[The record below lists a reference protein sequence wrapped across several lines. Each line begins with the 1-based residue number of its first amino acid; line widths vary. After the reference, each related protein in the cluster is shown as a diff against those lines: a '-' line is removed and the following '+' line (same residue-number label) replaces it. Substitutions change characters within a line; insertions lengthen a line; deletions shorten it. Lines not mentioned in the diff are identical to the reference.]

1 VRKVSYVYDAQGR
14 LVQMTDWAGQ
24 ITRWRYDQV
33 SRPTLMLRPQGE
45 KSQRRYDAASRL
57 TRLRHYRD
65 DTTRLQFDYDLDRRS
80 NRTRT
85 QELTR
90 KAVPVAET
98 RTLLFDDAALAYT
111 GTWLDSAPF
120 KTTSDPFGILRV
132 MAVGHT
138 LTFTYGTGPDHGRF
152 DVYVNHT
159 LWESFDGYAP
169 VADEATVI
177 IPLTEEGWNSFEIRN
192 TSDKAAASSGI
203 TLRFKSLIVESQDY
217 QGQIITYTYDGLSRL
232 AAADHADDSRHYAY
246 LFDVAGNRT
255 QEQVSIGITTTTTH
269 FTYNTANQMT
279 ARQIGSDTP
288 LTLTY
293 DPNGNMTSDGVMA
306 YTWNRANRLAMVN
319 NGSYNTHYTTDGD
332 HNRRSQTIG
341 GIVNQYLLDTQPGL
355 ALVLRETTSTQTT
368 HYAHG
373 PMGVQTIQQDSD
385 WYMPLTDG
393 LGSVRSELDAFG
405 QVKAAQQYDPYGQP
419 YDQTGDWVGS
429 FAFTGEQ
436 RDDNGLQYHRARYYN
451 PGLGAWT
458 AEDPLETPNRYGYAE
473 GNTINM
479 VDTSGLECN
488 LPLSYMT
495 YNLPSKNAHIDLAK
509 GQCTALTG
517 KAYEDCIRLQLGI
530 RYPGLLSSS
539 VVIGSIRGTKTYG
552 TYPTVDSACG
562 TQEDVYKDVNIPGA
576 DGNIGITSTCSP
588 KPSSQIGTIVG
599 NSVYSHDHFNRT
611 SDPSVGNSPSVIN
624 QEIGFLVIWGQSGYI
639 DVLDTN
645 DLDFQI
651 TSVGVTKIS
660 PRANVKHIDP
670 ATGKLQATPSHSIYR
685 SDFSGTSSTIGNPDS
700 IAAGDN
706 VLFVHVPGWNNT
718 YDYVPHR
725 FLEIGVLPRGNYSDN
740 DRFVLQGIQVSGGD
754 SGGGHFDTNGFL
766 IGVLE
771 RQGSSTPYVSIG
783 EMIGNAL
790 DSNNAIINQVVS
802 KVRL

>member
-1 VRKVSYVYDAQGR
+1 
-14 LVQMTDWAGQ
+14 
-24 ITRWRYDQV
+24 
-33 SRPTLMLRPQGE
+33 
-45 KSQRRYDAASRL
+45 
-57 TRLRHYRD
+57 
-65 DTTRLQFDYDLDRRS
+65 
-80 NRTRT
+80 
-85 QELTR
+85 
-90 KAVPVAET
+90 
-98 RTLLFDDAALAYT
+98 
-111 GTWLDSAPF
+111 
-120 KTTSDPFGILRV
+120 

-373 PMGVQTIQQDSD
+373 PMGV
-385 WYMPLTDG
+385 
-393 LGSVRSELDAFG
+393 
-405 QVKAAQQYDPYGQP
+405 
-419 YDQTGDWVGS
+419 
-429 FAFTGEQ
+429 
-436 RDDNGLQYHRARYYN
+436 QYHRARYYN